1 MAFLVDRYA
10 FWQGDSSAIMAI
22 VDFIVRVSPD
32 TPIAPQILTR
42 KARVRKNDGDLQG
55 KIDWFCIA
63 GCASESLL

>member
-1 MAFLVDRYA
+1 
-10 FWQGDSSAIMAI
+10 MAI

-63 GCASESLL
+63 GSSVARGGKGGDRPPNDQKVGV

>member
-1 MAFLVDRYA
+1 
-10 FWQGDSSAIMAI
+10 MAI